1 MSSLITPVRVGA
13 RRGWPAPLLFT
24 LPPALRAASGGA
36 TRIAESGGKRE
47 QAHNPAVRFCYDVTH
62 IAEHAHGRTADHK
75 QGGLMSGPNT
85 NSPHRY
91 QQHARPQAPQ
101 PTQQPHPG
109 PTPVAFPTGP
119 TAQTPAAQ
127 TPDTTPYGAPP
138 QRSPHSP
145 HTPVYPAPAI
155 GTMPGAHPRAHNP
168 FTSGTPYQTTPYRCK
183 LVCCSLHSLVAEAGS
198 KSHAIVV
205 AAWFTFRRGLR
216 GRLTP
221 VVSYV
226 PSACV

>member
-138 QRSPHSP
+138 QRSTTLSP
-145 HTPVYPAPAI
+145 HA
-155 GTMPGAHPRAHNP
+155 GLPRASHRHDARRASP
-168 FTSGTPYQTTPYRCK
+168 RTQSVHLRHPIPDHAVPLQA
-183 LVCCSLHSLVAEAGS
+183 SLL
-198 KSHAIVV
+198 
-205 AAWFTFRRGLR
+205 
-216 GRLTP
+216 
-221 VVSYV
+221 
-226 PSACV
+226 